1 MKNILFSIILLCV
14 FACSDDDRPQNPFL
28 PNVTVNFQ
36 VNLNLPEFDQL
47 EFPGGSAEIRTD
59 GFGINGVYIRNL
71 NNTTFVAF
79 ELTDPNHALESC
91 SALSVSNEK
100 ATCNCS
106 DGNVYNLI
114 TGQPEDSTLPYFL
127 KAYRVQKQGNVLIVT
142 N

>member
-1 MKNILFSIILLCV
+1 MKNILFSILLLCV

-36 VNLNLPEFDQL
+36 VNLNLPEFDRL

-100 ATCNCS
+100 ATCDCS

-114 TGQPEDSTLPYFL
+114 TGQPEDSTLSYFL